1 MADVCTPDP
10 AAPRDSAQAAPVSP
24 PTPSNA
30 IAHDFNN
37 ILGAMMGWIHLARRR
52 STDPA
57 IDALLERALAAGER
71 GKRLTLCLLA
81 PPGSDDQA
89 TLPVN
94 AAALPRTD
102 RLP

>member
-1 MADVCTPDP
+1 MADVCPPDP
-10 AAPRDSAQAAPVSP
+10 AAPRDSAQAVSVP
-24 PTPSNA
+24 QPAPSNA

-37 ILGAMMGWIHLARRR
+37 ILGAMIGWIHLARRQ

-71 GKRLTLCLLA
+71 GKRLTLRLVAHPC
-81 PPGSDDQA
+81 SDDQA
-89 TLPVN
+89 TLPVD